1 MKELTME
8 EHKCRVCRR
17 TLKPAARAD
26 GAQWLL
32 CARHAAAVVESVEHQ
47 RIIRELR
54 EMVARKQL
62 ALVADAAGAWLAPIR
77 PAPPKP
83 QPVMYADDGT
93 PRFRDMSNR
102 LGVTLLPGDDLF
114 DGDERQ

>member
-17 TLKPAARAD
+17 PIKPAAKVD

-32 CARHAAAVVESVEHQ
+32 CIRHAAAVTEPIAHQ

-62 ALVADAAGAWLAPIR
+62 AVVADAAGAWLTPIR
-77 PAPPKP
+77 PEPPKP
-83 QPVMYADDGT
+83 HPVDYADDGT
-93 PRFRDMSNR
+93 PRFRDMSNP
-102 LGVTLLPGDDLF
+102 LGVTLLPGDTLYSD
-114 DGDERQ
+114 DK

>member
-17 TLKPAARAD
+17 VIKPAAKVD
-26 GAQWLL
+26 GAEGML
-32 CARHAAAVVESVEHQ
+32 CIRHAAAVNEPIEHWL
-47 RIIRELR
+47 IIRAFR

-93 PRFRDMSNR
+93 PRFRDMSNP
-102 LGVTLLPGDDLF
+102 LGVTLLPGDSLYSD
-114 DGDERQ
+114 DK